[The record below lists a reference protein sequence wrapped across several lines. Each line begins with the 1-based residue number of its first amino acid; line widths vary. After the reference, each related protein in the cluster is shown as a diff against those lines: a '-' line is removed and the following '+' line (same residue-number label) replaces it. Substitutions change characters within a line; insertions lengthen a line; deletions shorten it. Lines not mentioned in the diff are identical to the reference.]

1 MLRLDFEISDGG
13 RFDADGR
20 ADGTITAPGA
30 AVRMHLSLVGQASD
44 VAHGELWL

>member
-1 MLRLDFEISDGG
+1 MLRLDFEINDGG
-13 RFDADGR
+13 RFD